1 MRRDVDNDRGGMPRI
16 LGAPAALALL
26 FLIVPLIA
34 TLLQVDFPNLW
45 RLLRTEA
52 AQDALKLSLVTCTVS
67 TLICLLLG
75 APLALWLAR
84 ARDGWI
90 PRTVRI
96 LATLPMVLPPV
107 VAGLA
112 LLITWGRRGLLG
124 RYLSVAGIEIGFTSI
139 AVVLAQTF
147 VAMPFLI
154 TSLEGA
160 LRTRGFLYEEVA
172 RNLGASRTKTL
183 FTVTLPL
190 SAPAIMSATAL
201 SFSRALGEFGATIS
215 FAGSLQGVTRT
226 LPLEIYLQIESDIDL
241 ALALSLVLVAT
252 AFVLVGLSS
261 SANSWWYHKV
271 MHGEATEENVRQ
283 EAEDLD
289 SPRSD
294 TEQTDDESM
303 VFAQRVPG
311 AGVHVKANIP
321 VRHVDVDI
329 EFQPESW
336 TALVGPNG
344 AGKSTILSLISGA
357 LTAPDCTVTWTS
369 NQRPRIALLAQNA
382 ALFPHMSVLKNVI
395 YGLKCQGTSRKEA
408 EKVAMS
414 ELRSVGMASLSERHP
429 NQLSGGQAQRVAIAR
444 AMAIRPEVVLLDEPT
459 ASLDFEVAND
469 IRSLLKKR
477 LGRATMILVTHDLA
491 DVAAFDAEVIHLR
504 RGKVVSRG
512 NLREYANSIA
522 QL

>member
-1 MRRDVDNDRGGMPRI
+1 MPRI
-16 LGAPAALALL
+16 LAAPATLALL

-52 AQDALKLSLVTCTVS
+52 AQDALKLSLVTCTIS

-124 RYLSVAGIEIGFTSI
+124 RYLSVAGIEIGFTSV

-201 SFSRALGEFGATIS
+201 AFSRALGEFGATIS

-261 SANSWWYHKV
+261 TANSWWYHKV
-271 MHGEATEENVRQ
+271 MHGEVSAENEQR
-283 EAEDLD
+283 EAE
-289 SPRSD
+289 SAGPGSHE
-294 TEQTDDESM
+294 EQTGDEST

-311 AGVHVKANIP
+311 AGVHVTANIP

-329 EFQPESW
+329 EFPPESW

-344 AGKSTILSLISGA
+344 AGKSTILSLVSGA

-369 NQRPRIALLAQNA
+369 THRPRIALLAQNA

-395 YGLKCQGTSRKEA
+395 YGLKCQGVGHKEA
-408 EKVAMS
+408 EKIAMS
-414 ELRSVGMASLSERHP
+414 ELRSVGMATLSERHP

-469 IRSLLKKR
+469 IRTLLKKR

-491 DVAAFDAEVIHLR
+491 DVAAFDAQVIHLR
-504 RGKVVSRG
+504 RGKVVSRT

>member
-1 MRRDVDNDRGGMPRI
+1 MPRI
-16 LGAPAALALL
+16 LGAPAVLALL

-52 AQDALKLSLVTCTVS
+52 AQDALKLSLVTCTIS
-67 TLICLLLG
+67 TLICVLLG

-84 ARDGWI
+84 TRDGWI

-124 RYLSVAGIEIGFTSI
+124 KYLSIAGIEIGFTSI

-201 SFSRALGEFGATIS
+201 AFSRALGEFGATIS

-252 AFVLVGLSS
+252 AFILVGLSS

-271 MHGEATEENVRQ
+271 MHGEAPVEERGEVSASSSTGPRV
-283 EAEDLD
+283 DDD
-289 SPRSD
+289 S
-294 TEQTDDESM
+294 M
-303 VFAQRVPG
+303 LFAQRVPG

-329 EFQPESW
+329 EFPPESW

-344 AGKSTILSLISGA
+344 AGKSTILSLVSGA
-357 LTAPDCTVTWTS
+357 LKAPDCTVTWTS
-369 NQRPRIALLAQNA
+369 KQRPRIALLAQNA

-395 YGLKCQGTSRKEA
+395 YGLKCQGVSQKEA

-414 ELRSVGMASLSERHP
+414 ELSSVGMTSLSHRHP

-469 IRSLLKKR
+469 IRLLLKKR

-512 NLREYANSIA
+512 NLREYAKSIA